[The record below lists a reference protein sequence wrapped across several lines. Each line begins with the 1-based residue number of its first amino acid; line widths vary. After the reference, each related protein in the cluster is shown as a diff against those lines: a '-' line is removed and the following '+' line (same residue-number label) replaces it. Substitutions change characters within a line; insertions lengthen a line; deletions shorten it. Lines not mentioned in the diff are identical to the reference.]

1 MALGYDFAPRNTP
14 VAAGQTDSEIA
25 GGGTIYVHGILCSA
39 SGGAATVTLERADN
53 THIQTIEIPTGT
65 TFESTTKWLA
75 DGGLQITT
83 SANATCVVFHSQPG
97 A

>member
-1 MALGYDFAPRNTP
+1 MALGYEFAPRNTP
-14 VAAGQTDSEIA
+14 VAAAQTDSEIA
-25 GGGTIYVHGILCSA
+25 GGGTIQVHGILCSA
-39 SGGAATVTLERADN
+39 TGGAGTVTLEKADN
-53 THIQTIEIPTGT
+53 TLIQVIEIPSGES
-65 TFESTTKWLA
+65 FESSVKWYA